1 MRKFLQ
7 KLLNRET
14 ILYLIFGVLTTLVD
28 SVVFWVLNHFVF
40 GIDYYILNHAIAFVA
55 AVLFAF
61 FTNKVFVFRSEDWSG
76 KTFMRELSTFF
87 SGRLFSFGLATLVL
101 VIAKELFH
109 AAEYELQITEKISL
123 NGVEIVKYTVVMVLN
138 IVLNYF
144 ISKLLVFRKK

>member
-1 MRKFLQ
+1 MKKFLH

-14 ILYLIFGVLTTLVD
+14 ILYLFFGVLTTLVD
-28 SVVFWVLNHFVF
+28 SVVFWVLNHHVF

-61 FTNKVFVFRSEDWSG
+61 FTNKTFVFHSEDWSM
-76 KTFMRELSTFF
+76 KNFLRELATFF

-101 VIAKELFH
+101 VIAKEVFH
-109 AAEYELQITEKISL
+109 ADAYELRITEQITL
-123 NGVEIVKYTVVMVLN
+123 NGVEIVKYTIVMVLN
-138 IVLNYF
+138 IVLTYF